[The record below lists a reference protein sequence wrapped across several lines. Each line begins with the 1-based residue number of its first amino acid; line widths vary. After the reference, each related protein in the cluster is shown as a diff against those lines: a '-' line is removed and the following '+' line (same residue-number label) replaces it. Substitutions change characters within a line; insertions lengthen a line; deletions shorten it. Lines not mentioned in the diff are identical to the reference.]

1 MGALWQALKA
11 TPPAPGH
18 EEVFLPGE
26 LEARRRERALAEGMA
41 LPERVVAEL
50 KALGERYGVPWR
62 DDA

>member
-1 MGALWQALKA
+1 
-11 TPPAPGH
+11 
-18 EEVFLPGE
+18 
-26 LEARRRERALAEGMA
+26 MA